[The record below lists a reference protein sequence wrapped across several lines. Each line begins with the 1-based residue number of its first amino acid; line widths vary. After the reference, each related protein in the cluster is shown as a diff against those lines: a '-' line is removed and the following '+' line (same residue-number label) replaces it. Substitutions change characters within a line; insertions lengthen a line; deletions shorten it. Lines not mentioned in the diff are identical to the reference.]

1 MINLKLALRTL
12 FRSPFVT
19 VVAIVSL
26 GLGIGAN
33 AAIFSLF
40 DQVLLRPLPVENPG
54 ELVNLAAP
62 GPKPGSTSCNQAGDC
77 EEVFSYAMFRDLQ
90 RAQRGFT
97 GLAAHRTFSTNLS
110 FRKQTV
116 NGDGMFVSGDYFPLL
131 DVRPIRGRLLG
142 PQDDKVIGQ
151 PPVVV
156 LSYEYWHT
164 HFNDDPDVLNQPL
177 IVNGQSLT
185 IVGVAPKGFR
195 GTTLGSNPLVFV
207 PITIRTLLNPTFKGF
222 EDRRD
227 YWVYLFARLRPGVR
241 VEQARAALNVQ
252 YHAIV
257 NDVEAPL
264 QKGMSD
270 QTLKRF
276 RARSVGVVS
285 GPSGQSQIRGPETR
299 DALTMLLGVTI
310 LVLVIACAN
319 IANLLLARGATR
331 AGEITIRLSIGA
343 GRGRLVA
350 QLLTESFLLAL
361 FGGLVGLLF
370 AKWTL
375 DLVIA
380 LLPAEAVATVPIG
393 LDSHSL
399 LYGAALTVATALL
412 FGLFPALHTTRAD
425 LTSTLK
431 GLAGQPAGARAAAI
445 WRTSL
450 ATAQIALSMA
460 LLVCA
465 GLFIRSLSKV
475 SRVDLGLRV
484 DNIITFAVSPRL
496 NGYAP
501 ERSRALFER
510 LEDDLKALPGVASVT
525 AAAIPLMGGSNWG
538 NSVSVEGFPAGP
550 DTDVNADVNE
560 TAPGYFDTLG
570 VRLLAGRDFTVA
582 DGLGA
587 PKVAIVNEAFTKKF
601 SLGRNAVGRR
611 MSRNSGRAAKLD
623 IEIVG
628 VMQDTKYSDVKR
640 AVRAQF
646 MQPYRQD
653 ETIGGLFFYVR
664 ASRDAEHLV
673 PTIRKIVA
681 RADPDL
687 PIESLRTLE
696 AQVRESIFFDRFVLV
711 LSSAFAGLAT
721 LLAAIGL
728 YGVQAYNIAQRTRE
742 IGLRMALGAAPAR
755 VRRMVLRQVGWM
767 IAIGGC
773 IGLGTAAGLGRVLE
787 SLLFEMKGRDPIVLA
802 ASAVLLTFVAFGAG
816 FLPALRA
823 SRIDPM
829 RALRYE

>member
-1 MINLKLALRTL
+1 MINLRLALRTL

-26 GLGIGAN
+26 ALGIGAN

-40 DQVLLRPLPVENPG
+40 DQVLLRPLPVRNPG

-62 GPKPGSTSCNQAGDC
+62 GPKPGSQSCNQAGDC
-77 EEVFSYAMFRDLQ
+77 DEVFSYAMFRDLQ
-90 RAQRGFT
+90 RVQRVFT
-97 GLAAHRTFSTNLS
+97 GLAAHRPFSTNLS

-116 NGDGMFVSGDYFPLL
+116 NGDGVFVSGDYFPLL
-131 DVRPIRGRLLG
+131 GIHAARGRLLG

-151 PPVVV
+151 APVVV

-177 IVNGQSLT
+177 TVNGQSLT
-185 IVGVAPKGFR
+185 IVGVTPKGFR
-195 GTTLGSNPLVFV
+195 GTTLGSNPFVFV
-207 PITIRTLLNPTFKGF
+207 PITLRALLNPTFKGF
-222 EDRRD
+222 ENRRD
-227 YWVYLFARLRPGVR
+227 YWVYLFARLKPGVTL
-241 VEQARAALNVQ
+241 VQARAALNTQ

-257 NDVEAPL
+257 NDVEAPI
-264 QKGMSD
+264 QKEMSA

-276 RARSVGVVS
+276 RAKSVGVVS
-285 GPSGQSQIRGPETR
+285 GPSGQSQIRGPEAR

-310 LVLVIACAN
+310 LVLVIACVN

-343 GRGRLVA
+343 GRWRLVA
-350 QLLTESFLLAL
+350 QLLTESLLLAL
-361 FGGLVGLLF
+361 VGGLVGLLF

-375 DLVIA
+375 DLVVA

-399 LYGAALTVATALL
+399 LYAAALTVATALL

-425 LTSTLK
+425 LTSALK
-431 GLAGQPAGARAAAI
+431 GQAGQPAGARAAAI

-465 GLFIRSLSKV
+465 GLFVRSLSKV
-475 SRVDLGLRV
+475 SRVDLGVRV
-484 DNIITFAVSPRL
+484 DNTITFAVSPRL
-496 NGYAP
+496 SGYEPA
-501 ERSRALFER
+501 RSRALFER
-510 LEDDLKALPGVASVT
+510 LEGDLKALPGVASVT

-538 NSVSVEGFPAGP
+538 NDVAVEGFAAGP

-570 VRLLAGRDFTVA
+570 VRLLAGRDFTA
-582 DGLGA
+582 TDALGA
-587 PKVAIVNEAFTKKF
+587 PKVAIVNETFTKKF
-601 SLGRNAVGRR
+601 NLGRNAVGRR
-611 MSRNSGRAAKLD
+611 MARGGGKGATLD

-664 ASRDAEHLV
+664 ASRDAEALV
-673 PTIRKIVA
+673 PTIRKVVA

-687 PIESLRTLE
+687 PIENLRTLE
-696 AQVRESIFFDRFVLV
+696 AQVRESMFFDRFVSV

-728 YGVQAYNIAQRTRE
+728 YGVLAYNVAQRTRE
-742 IGLRMALGAAPAR
+742 IGLRMALGAAPTR
-755 VRRMVLRQVGWM
+755 VRRMVLGQVSWM
-767 IAIGGC
+767 IAVGGG
-773 IGLGTAAGLGRVLE
+773 IGLGAAFWLGRLVE
-787 SLLFEMKGRDPIVLA
+787 SILFQMKGRDPMVLA
-802 ASAVLLTFVAFGAG
+802 SSAVLLTFVAFGAG